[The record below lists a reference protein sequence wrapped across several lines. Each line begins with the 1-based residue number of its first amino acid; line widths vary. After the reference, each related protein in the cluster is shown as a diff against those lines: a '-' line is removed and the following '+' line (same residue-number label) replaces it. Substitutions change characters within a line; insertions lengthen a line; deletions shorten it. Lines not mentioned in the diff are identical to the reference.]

1 MYPTPLGTPF
11 CVQETTLDTG
21 FIADTERGRAKRSIG
36 SSGNV
41 VTVGAKLLGTE
52 ANAYTIAL
60 IDRGLA
66 VSQTTVVQ
74 VGSAFEVTLRRSSG
88 ALLATS
94 AEVAA
99 AINDANLPVRASY
112 VGGVMAAV
120 AATALTG
127 GLAPASV
134 DPSGTRFE
142 WSRTTGQSGGFFYF
156 ENHQDI
162 LVVTSIQ
169 AKFSGLSTAIPFRVS
184 IINLDAGLE
193 KISGTDIVVKDAEV
207 SSTYPDFS
215 LSGTDGIPLLPYQAL
230 LVTCA
235 AVGRVRV
242 TVQRQKRYPYA

>member
-21 FIADTERGRAKRSIG
+21 FIADTERGRAKRAIG
-36 SSGNV
+36 SVGNV

-52 ANAYTIAL
+52 ANAYTVAL
-60 IDRGLA
+60 IDRGVA
-66 VSQTTVVQ
+66 VAQTSVAQ

-88 ALLATS
+88 ALLATAS
-94 AEVAA
+94 EVAA
-99 AINDANLPVRASY
+99 AINAANLPVRASY

-120 AATALTG
+120 PATALTG
-127 GLAPASV
+127 GLAPSVV

-156 ENHQDI
+156 ENLQDVM
-162 LVVTSIQ
+162 VVTSIQ
-169 AKFSGLSTAIPFRVS
+169 AKFSGLGGAIPFRVS

-215 LSGTDGIPLLPYQAL
+215 LSGTDGIPLFPYQAL
-230 LVTCA
+230 LVSCA
-235 AVGRVRV
+235 AVGTVRV
-242 TVQRQKRYPYA
+242 TAQRMRRHPYT